1 MEKEKKEEPTYI
13 VTYDELIKKLKKK
26 RLKLKITALVS
37 FIVLVSIVITFFVL
51 VNQGKIITD
60 IFGR

>member
-1 MEKEKKEEPTYI
+1 MDKEKKEELTYI

-37 FIVLVSIVITFFVL
+37 FLILVSIVITFFVL

-60 IFGR
+60 IFNK

>member
-1 MEKEKKEEPTYI
+1 MEKEKKEELTYI

-51 VNQGKIITD
+51 INQGKITTD
-60 IFGR
+60 IVFK